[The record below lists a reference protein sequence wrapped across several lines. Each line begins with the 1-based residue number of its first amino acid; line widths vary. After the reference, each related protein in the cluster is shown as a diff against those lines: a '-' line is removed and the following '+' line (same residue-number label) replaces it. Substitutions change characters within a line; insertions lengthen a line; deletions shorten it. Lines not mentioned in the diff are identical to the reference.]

1 MQKRKRYKL
10 HNPDLICRLFVIIFL
25 NLLISWENLQ
35 YYTFIGSFV
44 ELCDLQVL

>member
-35 YYTFIGSFV
+35 DCSTTHLLGA
-44 ELCDLQVL
+44 L